1 MINNERIREEW
12 ACARQENTLLSYF
25 YFLDVYPHSV
35 HSAEAK
41 RRLDVL
47 KSETIQKMR
56 VRPNYFCRDEIYEY
70 ITNGIFTYDEL
81 VIKEKLL
88 SKDAYNH
95 IRKYPR
101 QMDEQTNMPVV
112 PIDKKPHSK
121 EGNTDILFIGTC
133 GSGGKTCLM
142 ASIMALLNKTDFKL
156 SSVGN
161 FDNSY
166 AEYLADYMKSNR
178 LPPAT
183 DRSYVQVVNTLLNA
197 EGKEFGVSFIEFAG
211 EQILDM
217 VGNAKEEGFSPLYPD
232 IGNIFKNN
240 NRKILFLSID
250 PTSTKPC
257 QIGGDSD
264 FWVYQSDIYEML
276 VSLLKYD
283 CRFCNNIIGIHLLIT
298 KSDLWLKEPALN
310 TTLKELLFRYGYR
323 VAWENL
329 CDLCKKNE
337 ILQKRDY
344 VPSIS
349 AFSIGK
355 FMIGDTYSFEDRDAR
370 KIKNLICDDLSNY
383 YNKDSFK
390 DKFKRF
396 FNS

>member
-1 MINNERIREEW
+1 
-12 ACARQENTLLSYF
+12 
-25 YFLDVYPHSV
+25 
-35 HSAEAK
+35 
-41 RRLDVL
+41 
-47 KSETIQKMR
+47 
-56 VRPNYFCRDEIYEY
+56 
-70 ITNGIFTYDEL
+70 
-81 VIKEKLL
+81 
-88 SKDAYNH
+88 
-95 IRKYPR
+95 
-101 QMDEQTNMPVV
+101 
-112 PIDKKPHSK
+112 
-121 EGNTDILFIGTC
+121 
-133 GSGGKTCLM
+133 M

>member
-1 MINNERIREEW
+1 
-12 ACARQENTLLSYF
+12 
-25 YFLDVYPHSV
+25 
-35 HSAEAK
+35 
-41 RRLDVL
+41 
-47 KSETIQKMR
+47 
-56 VRPNYFCRDEIYEY
+56 
-70 ITNGIFTYDEL
+70 
-81 VIKEKLL
+81 
-88 SKDAYNH
+88 
-95 IRKYPR
+95 
-101 QMDEQTNMPVV
+101 
-112 PIDKKPHSK
+112 
-121 EGNTDILFIGTC
+121 
-133 GSGGKTCLM
+133 
-142 ASIMALLNKTDFKL
+142 
-156 SSVGN
+156 
-161 FDNSY
+161 
-166 AEYLADYMKSNR
+166 
-178 LPPAT
+178 
-183 DRSYVQVVNTLLNA
+183 
-197 EGKEFGVSFIEFAG
+197 
-211 EQILDM
+211 
-217 VGNAKEEGFSPLYPD
+217 
-232 IGNIFKNN
+232 
-240 NRKILFLSID
+240 
-250 PTSTKPC
+250 
-257 QIGGDSD
+257 
-264 FWVYQSDIYEML
+264 ML